1 MRMNKKNPKIQ
12 SETFRYKL
20 TPVLILLCV
29 LVLLLC
35 VAGIAVTIYRMILN
49 GGVLTPTDFLK
60 YPFLIAVCLF
70 CIAIIVALLIKSQ
83 YVVSGEEFY
92 TQFGFIKTKYQIKTV
107 TAIEHDRDLNKL
119 NVKFGEEYCVLTC
132 AREWADDFVRALLKA
147 NPDIDYSYTL
157 TENKP
162 QDEEK

>member
-70 CIAIIVALLIKSQ
+70 CIAIIVAQHIK
-83 YVVSGEEFY
+83 
-92 TQFGFIKTKYQIKTV
+92 
-107 TAIEHDRDLNKL
+107 
-119 NVKFGEEYCVLTC
+119 
-132 AREWADDFVRALLKA
+132 
-147 NPDIDYSYTL
+147 
-157 TENKP
+157 
-162 QDEEK
+162 

>member
-1 MRMNKKNPKIQ
+1 MRMDKKNLKN
-12 SETFRYKL
+12 EWKFFRYKL
-20 TPVLILLCV
+20 TPVLVLLSVLVILLSA
-29 LVLLLC
+29 
-35 VAGIAVTIYRMILN
+35 AGIGVTVYRMILN

-60 YPFLIAVCLF
+60 YPFLIAVCVF

-83 YVVSGEEFY
+83 YVVTDEEFI
-92 TQFGFIKTKYQIKTV
+92 TQFGFIKTKYVIKNI
-107 TAIEHDRDLNKL
+107 TAIEHDRDVNKM
-119 NVKFGEEYCVLTC
+119 NVKFGEDYCVLSC
-132 AREWADDFVRALLKA
+132 NAEWADDFVRALLKV